1 MIIDVV
7 IANKSYLDVIFIY
20 NQLNDY
26 VYELDKV
33 KSLDKTMIL
42 GGIYNEKK
50 FKIAFYFI
58 SHRWYYCIVLKTAAS
73 KST

>member
-50 FKIAFYFI
+50 FKM
-58 SHRWYYCIVLKTAAS
+58 VLT
-73 KST
+73 